1 MDHRL
6 VNHKKFVLLKIY
18 LFFLFYSIKQNK
30 LLPTHNYEM
39 YKEITKSRG
48 QTELNFKR
56 IEPMKPITSDFNVPN
71 SDEEE
76 NNSTE
81 KTPSSSETEDDD
93 NLSALN
99 AKHPKFLETF
109 LKRSRLHYLSSTAV
123 AKKVYVQ
130 DLRQKFEH
138 RLIIEKHREELKLKI
153 QRTERDYLFQLNNQ
167 EKIYMHIDMDCFF
180 VSVATRNQPELRDQP
195 IAITHSKGK
204 KSLTTDQ
211 QFYSRSEI
219 ASCNYAARQ
228 YGVRNGIYLGMKK
241 KNFFL

>member
-1 MDHRL
+1 MDNRL
-6 VNHKKFVLLKIY
+6 VNFNKLIILLKKLLC
-18 LFFLFYSIKQNK
+18 LFSSIKQNK
-30 LLPTHNYEM
+30 LLPTHDYEM

-56 IEPMKPITSDFNVPN
+56 VEPMKPITSDFNVPN

-76 NNSTE
+76 DNTHE
-81 KTPSSSETEDDD
+81 KTPSSSETEDDEH
-93 NLSALN
+93 LSALD

-130 DLRQKFEH
+130 DLRQKPEH
-138 RLIIEKHREELKLKI
+138 REVIEKFREELKTKL
-153 QRTERDYLFQLNNQ
+153 QRTERDYLFKLNDKD
-167 EKIYMHIDMDCFF
+167 KIYMHIDMDCFF

-204 KSLTTDQ
+204 KSSTTEQ
-211 QFYSRSEI
+211 QFYSRSEL

-228 YGVRNGIYLGMKK
+228 YGIRNGMYLGIEI
-241 KNFFL
+241 FFVCL